1 MKSAVDKQERN
12 CFFSSDDSC
21 RLTASP
27 LLIILCFRVCVC
39 VCVACTDTELHSLA
53 ARLKDW
59 FGVLH
64 LDANRD
70 LKSSD
75 SFDSATGR
83 EYIPHTSVCVCVHAC
98 AHVYVQP
105 FFCWA
110 ATLFS
115 PHDGC
120 RRCWQRPC
128 SVQGIWTHLSS
139 DTHTH
144 THTHAHTH
152 IYTHTHTLSLKS
164 KWPGHFL
171 PLQKCSL
178 QPFLSILCFFSL
190 LVSSLLQTLTPAS
203 CPFVRTRWAGC
214 STN

>member
-120 RRCWQRPC
+120 RWCWQRPC

-139 DTHTH
+139 DTHTR
-144 THTHAHTH
+144 THAHTH
-152 IYTHTHTLSLKS
+152 IYTHTHYHSNQSDLDIFCRFKSAHSSDFFQSCVFFPSWSHLSSRL
-164 KWPGHFL
+164 WHQHL
-171 PLQKCSL
+171 AHL
-178 QPFLSILCFFSL
+178 
-190 LVSSLLQTLTPAS
+190 
-203 CPFVRTRWAGC
+203 
-214 STN
+214 